1 MVNYSDIIG
10 LIESQK
16 NSKTIESIASFGIN
30 VTNAYGIPIPFLRSI
45 AGQIGK
51 GNGENNH
58 LLVQQLWNSGIHELR
73 ILSSM
78 IEDPDRITES
88 QMDEWV
94 GEFNSWDI
102 CDQCCG
108 NLFSKSKYAFKKA
121 MEWSGRKEEFVKR
134 AGFVLMATVS
144 IHDKN
149 TGDTEFIKFLSI
161 IKNNS
166 TDNRNFV
173 KKAVNWALRQI
184 GKRNCML
191 NKKAIETANEILQI
205 NSRHAKWI
213 ASNAIKE
220 LTSPATQNRVNN
232 IKKRI

>member
-1 MVNYSDIIG
+1 MANYSDIIE

-16 NSKTIESIASFGIN
+16 NHKTIERMAKFGIN

-45 AGQIGK
+45 AGQTGK

-58 LLVQQLWNSGIHELR
+58 LLVQQLWSSRIHELR

-78 IEDPDRITES
+78 IDDPDRVTEN

-94 GEFNSWDI
+94 REFDSWDI

-108 NLFSKSKYAFKKA
+108 NLFSKTTYAFKKA
-121 MEWSGRKEEFVKR
+121 MEWSGGKEEFVKR

-144 IHDKN
+144 ILDKN
-149 TGDTEFIKFLSI
+149 TGDIEFIKFLPL

-166 TDNRNFV
+166 TDNRNLV
-173 KKAVNWALRQI
+173 KKAVNWA
-184 GKRNCML
+184 
-191 NKKAIETANEILQI
+191 
-205 NSRHAKWI
+205 
-213 ASNAIKE
+213 
-220 LTSPATQNRVNN
+220 
-232 IKKRI
+232 

>member
-1 MVNYSDIIG
+1 MVNYSEIIG

-16 NSKTIESIASFGIN
+16 NHKTLETMASFGIN

-78 IEDPDRITES
+78 IDDPDRITES

-166 TDNRNFV
+166 TDDRNFV
-173 KKAVNWALRQI
+173 KKAVN
-184 GKRNCML
+184 
-191 NKKAIETANEILQI
+191 
-205 NSRHAKWI
+205 
-213 ASNAIKE
+213 
-220 LTSPATQNRVNN
+220 
-232 IKKRI
+232 

>member
-16 NSKTIESIASFGIN
+16 NPKTLETMASFGIN

-45 AGQIGK
+45 AGQIGR

-58 LLVQQLWNSGIHELR
+58 LLVQQLWSSRIHELR

-78 IEDPDRITES
+78 IDDPYRITES

-94 GEFNSWDI
+94 REFNSWDI

-108 NLFSKSKYAFKKA
+108 NLFSKTKYAFKKA
-121 MEWSGRKEEFVKR
+121 KEWSGRKEEFVKR

-149 TGDTEFIKFLSI
+149 TGDTEFIKFLPI

-166 TDNRNFV
+166 TDDRNFV

-184 GKRNCML
+184 GKRNC
-191 NKKAIETANEILQI
+191 I
-205 NSRHAKWI
+205 
-213 ASNAIKE
+213 
-220 LTSPATQNRVNN
+220 
-232 IKKRI
+232 